1 MEKNNDVSDKLELE
15 ALRLA
20 DNARHAIELLEMN
33 RRHRAS
39 EYAERIKRL
48 RKIGQAITQKN
59 QMGML
64 ALEGMALISLSEEDL
79 SLVNNPLR
87 AM

>member
-48 RKIGQAITQKN
+48 RKIAQAITQKN
-59 QMGML
+59 QMGTL
-64 ALEGMALISLSEEDL
+64 ALEGMALISLSDEDL
-79 SLVNNPLR
+79 ALVHDPLR
-87 AM
+87 AL

>member
-1 MEKNNDVSDKLELE
+1 MEKNNDEANRLELE

-20 DNARHAIELLEMN
+20 DRARHSIEQLEMN

-48 RKIGQAITQKN
+48 RKIAQAITQKN

-64 ALEGMALISLSEEDL
+64 ALEGMALISLSDEDL
-79 SLVNNPLR
+79 ALVHDPLR
-87 AM
+87 AL

>member
-1 MEKNNDVSDKLELE
+1 MEKNNDEANRLELE
-15 ALRLA
+15 GLRLA
-20 DNARHAIELLEMN
+20 DNARYAIELLEMN

-79 SLVNNPLR
+79 SLVHDPLR
-87 AM
+87 AL